1 MRIDNSTF
9 NDILSLLAKQ
19 QRLKRLCDSVNE
31 DVCAICNQLLEQREE
46 DYGFEEP
53 DEEE

>member
-1 MRIDNSTF
+1 MKIDSCTF
-9 NDILSLLAKQ
+9 NEILSLLAKQ

-46 DYGFEEP
+46 DFGFDDAKEE
-53 DEEE
+53 